1 MQHRHDTML
10 TATSMIIG
18 TKSQSF
24 PSPLSTSIDFDNLMA
39 TSSSCC
45 PTIYRNQS
53 SFRQFVWRNKLDFG
67 DIKCIAGAC
76 LRFAMERT
84 LKIWKKNCNSVV
96 KMSKKMYNVHAI
108 SDSRQKKFAHYLD
121 QNWKMFSLHESGRI
135 EPFSIIFYEL
145 VFLLNFF
152 AFQFSHF
159 SSLSS
164 DFDSCLQD
172 ISHFKL

>member
-1 MQHRHDTML
+1 MSFVLLFVTDKRKRLIKSKPKVQHRHDTML

-84 LKIWKKNCNSVV
+84 LKIWKKTVILLLKCRKKCITCMRFPTADKKNS
-96 KMSKKMYNVHAI
+96 
-108 SDSRQKKFAHYLD
+108 L
-121 QNWKMFSLHESGRI
+121 
-135 EPFSIIFYEL
+135 II
-145 VFLLNFF
+145 
-152 AFQFSHF
+152 
-159 SSLSS
+159 
-164 DFDSCLQD
+164 
-172 ISHFKL
+172 